1 MLFEKIKKGLRI
13 SHSALD
19 DEISLNIDTA
29 KLDLQLAG
37 VEKLDDNDALIIKAM
52 TLYCRWQFDYDNQ
65 ADRYELAYTA
75 LKIALSL
82 SGDYNAK

>member
-37 VEKLDDNDALIIKAM
+37 EKLEENDALIIKAI